1 MTTMLR
7 LLRDAGVPLALAAL
21 AAGEVTSSYGTEP
34 RGLRAAMLLV
44 LAAMCLALSWRRRR
58 PGTVAVVVC
67 ALAAVFVLA
76 LQPDLTAQP
85 PIAPFL
91 AVVVALFA
99 LGAQTGNRTFW
110 PAAIACATV
119 LVALET
125 VLVLAG
131 RGVGDVVPSLLFWSA
146 ACVVGRLLHLSR
158 REAAVER
165 QRAQLAEEERDLH
178 VQQAAVAERTRIARE
193 LHDVVAHS
201 LSVIVIQSSVE
212 ARLLE
217 GRDDSTAQKLHA
229 IERTG
234 RAALVELRRLLG
246 LLRTDEDAGTL
257 LQPLPSLREVDAV
270 LDGLRRAGHDVRLEV
285 HGDAEDVPAG
295 VDVSA
300 YRIVQE
306 AVTNVLKHAPGSP
319 VRVVVDYRA
328 DAVAVEVENDR
339 SLAAPAGLDGSGL
352 GLVGMR
358 ERVRVYGGSLHA
370 GARSEGGFEVR
381 ATFPSVVEQA

>member
-1 MTTMLR
+1 MTTRLR
-7 LLRDAGVPLALAAL
+7 LLRDVGTPLALAAV
-21 AAGEVTSSYGTEP
+21 AVGEVTSTYGAEP
-34 RGLRAAMLLV
+34 RSARAPMLLV
-44 LAAMCLALSWRRRR
+44 LAAMCVALAWRRHR
-58 PGTVAVVVC
+58 PATVAVVVC
-67 ALAAVFVLA
+67 ALTAGLVLT
-76 LQPDLTAQP
+76 LQPDLAAQP

-91 AVVVALFA
+91 AVVMALFA
-99 LGAQTGNRTFW
+99 LGAHTDNRTLW
-110 PAAIACATV
+110 PAAAACATV
-119 LVALET
+119 LVALEA

-131 RGVGDVVPSLLFWSA
+131 RSAGDVVPSLLFWSA

-165 QRAQLAEEERDLH
+165 QRAHLAEEERDLH
-178 VQQAAVAERTRIARE
+178 IQQAAAAERSRIARE

-212 ARLLE
+212 ARLLQ

-234 RAALVELRRLLG
+234 RGALVELRRLLG
-246 LLRTDEDAGTL
+246 LLRTDEDPATL

-270 LDGLRRAGHDVRLEV
+270 LDALRRAGHDVTLEV
-285 HGDAEDVPAG
+285 HGDAQDVPAG
-295 VDVSA
+295 IDVSA

-339 SLAAPAGLDGSGL
+339 SVAPPAELDGSGL

-358 ERVRVYGGSLHA
+358 ERVRVYDGSLHA
-370 GARSEGGFEVR
+370 EACSGGGFRVR
-381 ATFPSVVEQA
+381 ATIPSALEQA